1 MNILK
6 RKTPQNIRFG
16 EQKPKY
22 YFHIRA
28 FAVLLGVFFLLGV
41 YFNWQSILEKMDDKP
56 ISAFALVGQNTF
68 TTDND
73 IKESLLKMGELKGFW
88 GQDVAPIQAQ
98 IEALPWVKGAIV
110 RKMWPNRLSIWVS
123 EYQPVAFWNQNQF
136 VTLDGIVFQLPS
148 VRLTAK
154 NLPYLGGL
162 DYQSLKVIETWN
174 QIYVNLK
181 SNNIMAKG
189 VNIDDRGAWQ
199 VQLDNDIVLKLGRG
213 DWKSKLE
220 RFVTIYPQIDVP
232 ENKKIDYIDL
242 RYTAGAAVGMVDR

>member
-1 MNILK
+1 MS
-6 RKTPQNIRFG
+6 
-16 EQKPKY
+16 
-22 YFHIRA
+22 
-28 FAVLLGVFFLLGV
+28 FFLLGV

-68 TTDND
+68 TTDDD

-88 GQDVAPIQAQ
+88 GQDVAPIQEQ

-154 NLPYLGGL
+154 NLPYLGGP

-174 QIYVNLK
+174 QIYINLK

-189 VNIDDRGAWQ
+189 INIDDRGAWQ

-232 ENKKIDYIDL
+232 ENKKNRLYRFKIYGRCCC
-242 RYTAGAAVGMVDR
+242 RYD

>member
-154 NLPYLGGL
+154 NLPYLGGP

-242 RYTAGAAVGMVDR
+242 RYTTGAAVGMVDR

>member
-154 NLPYLGGL
+154 NLPYLGGP

-199 VQLDNDIVLKLGRG
+199 VQLDNGIVLKLGRG

-242 RYTAGAAVGMVDR
+242 RYTVGAAVGMVDR

>member
-154 NLPYLGGL
+154 NLPYLGGP

-232 ENKKIDYIDL
+232 ENKK
-242 RYTAGAAVGMVDR
+242 

>member
-68 TTDND
+68 TTDDD

-88 GQDVAPIQAQ
+88 GQDVAPIQEQ

-154 NLPYLGGL
+154 NLPYLGGP

-174 QIYVNLK
+174 QIYINLK

-189 VNIDDRGAWQ
+189 INIDDRGAWQ

-232 ENKKIDYIDL
+232 ENKKIDYID
-242 RYTAGAAVGMVDR
+242 

>member
-154 NLPYLGGL
+154 NLPYLGGP

-174 QIYVNLK
+174 QIYINLK

-189 VNIDDRGAWQ
+189 INIDDRGAWQ

-242 RYTAGAAVGMVDR
+242 RYTTGAAVGMVDR

>member
-16 EQKPKY
+16 VQKPKY

-154 NLPYLGGL
+154 NLPYLGGP

-242 RYTAGAAVGMVDR
+242 RYTTGAAVGMVDR

>member
-22 YFHIRA
+22 YFHIRT

-68 TTDND
+68 TTDDD

-88 GQDVAPIQAQ
+88 GQDVAPIQEQ

-154 NLPYLGGL
+154 NLPYLGGP

-174 QIYVNLK
+174 QIYINLK

-189 VNIDDRGAWQ
+189 INIDDRGAWQ
-199 VQLDNDIVLKLGRG
+199 VRLDNDIVLKLGRG

-232 ENKKIDYIDL
+232 ENKK
-242 RYTAGAAVGMVDR
+242 